1 MKTRASAF
9 VALIAAAALL
19 AGCVPEP
26 EQSASPS
33 ATASP
38 APSATETSTTPSPSA
53 APEDP
58 DDPATW
64 IVTQDGIGPLRLDD
78 PFDDARALLPAGSE
92 YDPSACFWAAWWNST
107 DMETQVYVVGE
118 SADGSEEVGPVL
130 LVASSAY
137 QAEGLVGPRT
147 VDGLGAGSTADE
159 IRAVHPDAVEV
170 EGTIDG
176 TFLQV
181 DRIFFSF
188 RTDSPHASA
197 VTVTTLPEPPYEVCG

>member
-1 MKTRASAF
+1 VHHHPEELAELLRQLGRRERAFEAEL
-9 VALIAAAALL
+9 ALGDASHAHLARIAQMPQQIHVVRDA
-19 AGCVPEP
+19 
-26 EQSASPS
+26 
-33 ATASP
+33 
-38 APSATETSTTPSPSA
+38 
-53 APEDP
+53 
-58 DDPATW
+58 
-64 IVTQDGIGPLRLDD
+64 
-78 PFDDARALLPAGSE
+78 DDARALLPAGSE

-107 DMETQVYVVGE
+107 DMESQVYVVGE

-137 QAEGLVGPRT
+137 QASGMVGPRT

-159 IRAVHPDAVEV
+159 IRAVHPDAVEG

-188 RTDSPHASA
+188 RADSPNASA